1 MLVTRPSTLSRIWR
15 GALAIGLTLL
25 ALGVLIRQIAG
36 SPLANQSLADLDPL
50 ALLWPLASTL
60 SAVALSATKWHTL
73 LVAMGQSLPWTRAMR
88 ALLVAWP
95 YAAVTPSRAGDL
107 VRAFVIKDQVPLPTG
122 GVSVVVDRLLDV
134 QSLVLLATLGALYQ
148 QWWWIAALLMSP
160 IAALWACVFWAKKA
174 PVAPLHA
181 GAGKVAR
188 LWHEGKKTVQQLA
201 QNPAG
206 LAKAAALSLC
216 TWLLVQCTFF
226 LLNRAF
232 SSPLTIPES
241 FGLWPL
247 ATLIGLAPITL
258 AGMGTRDIA
267 FISLL
272 ALSRHQLTLDDLN
285 AQTLETLIATSGHLM
300 LATVAY
306 TALSS
311 WLFAIIGLPW
321 SIREW
326 LTRDATRAET

>member
-1 MLVTRPSTLSRIWR
+1 MWR
-15 GALAIGLTLL
+15 GVLAIALTLL
-25 ALGVLIRQIAG
+25 ALGLLLRQIAS
-36 SPLANQSLADLDPL
+36 SPLASQSLASLE
-50 ALLWPLASTL
+50 ASAFVWPLMSTF

-73 LVAMGQSLPWTRAMR
+73 LRAMGQNLPWKRAMR

-107 VRAFVIKDQVPLPTG
+107 VRAFVIKDQVPLTLG

-134 QSLVLLATLGALYQ
+134 QSLVILATIGALYQ
-148 QWWWIAALLMSP
+148 GWWWIAGLLLCP
-160 IAALWACVFWAKKA
+160 IAALWAAVVWAKKSPIP
-174 PVAPLHA
+174 PVPDK
-181 GAGKVAR
+181 AGKVAR
-188 LWHEGKKTVQQLA
+188 LWHESKKTVHHLA
-201 QNPAG
+201 QNPLG
-206 LAKAAALSLC
+206 LAKAAGLSLC
-216 TWLLVQCTFF
+216 TWVLVQCTFY
-226 LLNRAF
+226 LLNQAF
-232 SSPLTIPES
+232 SSPLSIPES

-272 ALSRHQLTLDDLN
+272 AMSRGQITLVNLN
-285 AQTLETLIATSGHLM
+285 SETIETLIATSGHLM

-326 LTRDATRAET
+326 IARKPSEDEGSVP

>member
-1 MLVTRPSTLSRIWR
+1 MTRPSTLSRAWR

-25 ALGVLIRQIAG
+25 ALGLLVRQIAN
-36 SPLANQSLADLDPL
+36 SPLATEALHTLDPA

-73 LVAMGQSLPWTRAMR
+73 LRAMGQSLPWKSAMR

-107 VRAFVIKDQVPLPTG
+107 IRAFVIRNKVPLTLG

-134 QSLVLLATLGALYQ
+134 QSLVLLATIGALYQ
-148 QWWWIAALLMSP
+148 RWWWIAAALLCP
-160 IAALWACVFWAKKA
+160 ILGLWIAVFWAKA
-174 PVAPLHA
+174 RPIAPLPE
-181 GAGKVAR
+181 GAGKLAR
-188 LWHEGKKTVQQLA
+188 LWHESKKTVKHLAKNPTGLA
-201 QNPAG
+201 Q
-206 LAKAAALSLC
+206 AAALSLA

-232 SSPLTIPES
+232 SSPLSIPES

-258 AGMGTRDIA
+258 AGMGTRDVA

-272 ALSRHQLTLDDLN
+272 ALSRRQLNLHSLN
-285 AQTLETLIATSGHLM
+285 AETIETLIATSGHLM

-326 LTRDATRAET
+326 ITRKPTSDSV

>member
-1 MLVTRPSTLSRIWR
+1 MLVTRRATMSRVWR
-15 GALAIGLTLL
+15 GALAIALTLL
-25 ALGVLIRQIAG
+25 ALGLLVRQIVH
-36 SPLANQSLADLDPL
+36 SPLANESLASLELL
-50 ALLWPLASTL
+50 ALVWPVGTTL
-60 SAVALSATKWHTL
+60 CAVALSATKWHTL
-73 LVAMGQSLPWTRAMR
+73 LRAMGQQLPWRTAMR

-107 VRAFVIKDQVPLPTG
+107 VRAFVIKDKVPLAMG

-148 QWWWIAALLMSP
+148 RWWWIAALLLCP
-160 IAALWACVFWAKKA
+160 IAGLWTAVFWAKKS
-174 PVAPLHA
+174 PVPPLQED
-181 GAGKVAR
+181 AGKLAR
-188 LWHEGKKTVQQLA
+188 VWHEGKKTMHHLA
-201 QNPAG
+201 QNPRG
-206 LAKAAALSLC
+206 LGKAAALSLC
-216 TWLLVQCTFF
+216 TWVLVQCTFY
-226 LLNRAF
+226 LLNQAF
-232 SSPLTIPES
+232 SSPLSIPES

-272 ALSRHQLTLDDLN
+272 ALSRKQLPLNSLN
-285 AQTLETLIATSGHLM
+285 AETIETLVVTSGHLM

-326 LTRDATRAET
+326 LLRNPKEQ